1 MGCGEVKD
9 KIIPELLCQF
19 ESKNEQQKEFCI
31 KLKNKLENEHKIEKT
46 CKYIIC
52 SQPEK
57 PFTITLKIKE
67 KVNIILD
74 KFEDSEEQMDK
85 TIEKLIGYLGEIKN
99 SKEVKDSKEATN
111 ENENRDRN

>member
-1 MGCGEVKD
+1 MGCSEVKD
-9 KIIPELLCQF
+9 KNIPELLCQF

-52 SQPEK
+52 SRPEK

-85 TIEKLIGYLGEIKN
+85 TIAKLIEYLGEVKN